1 MSKTCGV
8 LAWSS
13 PPVLFLSLS
22 IYFSLSQSPP
32 KVGSVTRDVEA
43 AVKAA
48 KGGQAQFRAGK
59 NGVLHIGV
67 GKVCVCARER
77 VREGERAKIRQS

>member
-1 MSKTCGV
+1 MRVCV
-8 LAWSS
+8 
-13 PPVLFLSLS
+13 FL
-22 IYFSLSQSPP
+22 P

-67 GKVCVCARER
+67 GKVCSVC
-77 VREGERAKIRQS
+77 VVCV